1 MLENKKVLVAYF
13 SANGVTKF
21 LAEEIADIVQGDLF
35 EIKPQIPYT
44 AADLIWTDKNSR
56 TTIEMHD
63 DSARP
68 AFVGDVEHMDA
79 YDIVFLGFPIW
90 WYVAPHIIDTFL
102 ERYDFSGKTIIPFCT
117 SGSSGI
123 GSSAEDLETLCSD
136 TAVWADG
143 KRFSAGDVD
152 ALEEWL
158 LGLPELEAYL

>member
-90 WYVAPHIIDTFL
+90 WYVAPTIINSFL
-102 ERYDFSGKTIIPFCT
+102 EAHELSGKTIVTFA
-117 SGSSGI
+117 SSG
-123 GSSAEDLETLCSD
+123 GSGMGETLAGLRPSCPGAKLIEGEVFKAGTSAEKLKL
-136 TAVWADG
+136 WAESFTG
-143 KRFSAGDVD
+143 
-152 ALEEWL
+152 
-158 LGLPELEAYL
+158 

>member
-1 MLENKKVLVAYF
+1 MMLENKKILVAYF

-44 AADLIWTDKNSR
+44 AADLIWTDRNSR

-68 AFVGDVEHMDA
+68 AFIGDVEHMDA
-79 YDIVFLGFPIW
+79 YDIVFLGYPIW

-102 ERYDFSGKTIIPFCT
+102 ERYDFSGKTIVPFCT
-117 SGSSGI
+117 SGGSGVGKSDVNLHARCSETTNWRPGRLLNRADKDTLI
-123 GSSAEDLETLCSD
+123 RWINGLDL
-136 TAVWADG
+136 
-143 KRFSAGDVD
+143 
-152 ALEEWL
+152 
-158 LGLPELEAYL
+158 